1 MHPAAGLAACSGY
14 RQPSCAACSIR
25 TACQQDLLF
34 SSSRMPTISSS
45 KLRPP
50 TATATTQHI
59 QPQLVTAP
67 RSMFGWATAP
77 PAANVG
83 TGATAAAAAQR
94 LTVMFASST
103 VMDPVPAAVPAAT
116 VASYTSA
123 LTASFA
129 SSAAC
134 LATCCLS
141 APAHIAPGTSLRP
154 TTCTP
159 VCSAQPPVANPW
171 PAHHH
176 RISEQRLASVV
187 HQHSTAHHQHCS

>member
-1 MHPAAGLAACSGY
+1 
-14 RQPSCAACSIR
+14 
-25 TACQQDLLF
+25 
-34 SSSRMPTISSS
+34 
-45 KLRPP
+45 
-50 TATATTQHI
+50 
-59 QPQLVTAP
+59 
-67 RSMFGWATAP
+67 MFGWATAP
-77 PAANVG
+77 RAANVG

-103 VMDPVPAAVPAAT
+103 VMNPVPAAVPAET

-171 PAHHH
+171 PAHRH
-176 RISEQRLASVV
+176 RISEQRLVHECRASA
-187 HQHSTAHHQHCS
+187 QHSTPPALQLRQDLGLLQVPSQWPRPQPLPCSCVLVSVSQH